1 MLSLYGHVNIANIK
15 IVREWVVLQV
25 SSDFLTYSFFLLIK
39 LYFCINNLLL
49 LEKNKLIDWSWE
61 MEEMFQ
67 SEFSRTL
74 SS

>member
-49 LEKNKLIDWSWE
+49 LENKLIDFPW
-61 MEEMFQ
+61 F
-67 SEFSRTL
+67 
-74 SS
+74 